1 MEQQTYT
8 IREMSERFGLPAST
22 LRYYEEIG
30 LLTDV
35 IHTESKK
42 RIYTQQHIDC
52 MVAILEEHEQNIREK
67 IERMESDLEHI
78 QQKVRYY
85 SAVRDAIK
93 NGDEMPSWDSCG
105 CEEKAL

>member
-52 MVAILEEHEQNIREK
+52 MTAILCLKRTGLPIAGIQEFFRLEDDIPGNIDQMVAILEEH
-67 IERMESDLEHI
+67 
-78 QQKVRYY
+78 
-85 SAVRDAIK
+85 
-93 NGDEMPSWDSCG
+93 
-105 CEEKAL
+105 